1 MEISTA
7 TVEVSVP
14 PPKRTYDDLKDDN
27 KISPTIEQLI
37 EQKEKAKGIKKQKL
51 FEYDDEW

>member
-1 MEISTA
+1 MLIH
-7 TVEVSVP
+7 
-14 PPKRTYDDLKDDN
+14 K

-37 EQKEKAKGIKKQKL
+37 EEKEKAKGIKRQKL

>member
-1 MEISTA
+1 MEISSDSVIQTA
-7 TVEVSVP
+7 RIDEDMLIH
-14 PPKRTYDDLKDDN
+14 K

-37 EQKEKAKGIKKQKL
+37 EEKEKAKGIKRQKL